1 MIIEVVIFG
10 LPTQG
15 GQVKMNTF
23 LVFFR
28 NVSSKNIFQK
38 SSVWQIVSES
48 SSSTKAAIYPTF
60 FENKTKQNKKMGIDK
75 SGQVPGYPFY

>member
-28 NVSSKNIFQK
+28 NVSSKNIF
-38 SSVWQIVSES
+38 
-48 SSSTKAAIYPTF
+48 
-60 FENKTKQNKKMGIDK
+60 
-75 SGQVPGYPFY
+75 